1 LDFFEEVAAAAF
13 EAEADLDGET
23 GSVVVPRERVFD
35 DGEGTTGVPESDD
48 AVGGDIVIELD
59 NDDLGR
65 DG

>member
-1 LDFFEEVAAAAF
+1 M
-13 EAEADLDGET
+13 
-23 GSVVVPRERVFD
+23 
-35 DGEGTTGVPESDD
+35 GVPESDD